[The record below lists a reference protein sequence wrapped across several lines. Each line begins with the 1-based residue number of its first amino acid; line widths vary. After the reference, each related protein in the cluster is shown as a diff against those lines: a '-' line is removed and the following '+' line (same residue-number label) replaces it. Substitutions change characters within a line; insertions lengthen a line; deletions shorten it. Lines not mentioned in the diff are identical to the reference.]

1 MPKKKT
7 HEEFVKE
14 IFNYNPNVDV
24 LSEYIDVHTSVK
36 FRCKICGYEWES
48 TPHSMKRSH
57 AVCLQ
62 CIGKII
68 TPHSFREMVFCEVG
82 NEYSVMSDYIDC
94 KTPIEFIHNE
104 CGTKFK
110 MKPRSFFKSQTKC
123 SNKECKHKIHTRL
136 NSENFIRRVDSL
148 GYIVKSEYLGID
160 EMMIFE
166 CKKCHTN
173 FKLNKASKIYEPV
186 KISHCP
192 NCYSSKIISSSADKF
207 IQTFNSMFGNEF
219 EISGEYKGCDSP
231 IKILHRKCGNVSEYY
246 RASRVLTDYLYP
258 CKCCNITKG
267 EKSIMNYLD
276 NNCIVYEHQK
286 KYDNLFG
293 VNSGYLSYDFYIED
307 KNLLIEFQGKQHY
320 EAIEDFGGQEY
331 FNIQQE
337 HDRRKRQYAKDNNIT
352 LLEIAYWDFENIE
365 EILSRELG
373 LVA

>member
-7 HEEFVKE
+7 HEEFIKE
-14 IFNYNPNVDV
+14 IHNYNSNVDV
-24 LSEYIDVHTSVK
+24 LSTYINVHTPVK
-36 FRCKICGYEWES
+36 FKCRVCGYEWQS

-62 CIGKII
+62 CIGKAV
-68 TPHSFREMVFCEVG
+68 TPNFFRKRVFDEVG
-82 NEYSVMSDYIDC
+82 EEYSILSDYVDTN
-94 KTPIEFIHNE
+94 TPVEFKHVV
-104 CGTKFK
+104 CGTTFK
-110 MKPRSFFKSQTKC
+110 MKPISFFKSQTKC
-123 SNKECKHKIHTRL
+123 SNKDCKHKIHAKI
-136 NSENFIRRVDSL
+136 NEDKFAKRVDSL
-148 GYIVKSEYLGID
+148 GYIIKSEYLGID

-173 FKLNKASKIYEPV
+173 FKLNKASKIYESV
-186 KISHCP
+186 ETSHCP
-192 NCYSSKIISSSADKF
+192 NCSSIERILSFADKF
-207 IQTFNSMFGNEF
+207 TQAFNNMFGDEF
-219 EISGEYKGCDSP
+219 EIVSEYKGCDNP
-231 IKILHRKCGNVSEYY
+231 IKILHKRCGNISEYY
-246 RASRVLTDYLYP
+246 RASRTLTDYLYP

-276 NNCIVYEHQK
+276 NNSIIYEHQK

-293 VNSGYLSYDFYIED
+293 VNNGYLSYDFYIERE
-307 KNLLIEFQGKQHY
+307 NLLIEFQGKQHY

-331 FNIQQE
+331 FEIQQE
-337 HDRRKRQYAKDNNIT
+337 HDKRKHQYAKDNNIK